1 MHVGIILFDAPRK
14 VRVVPMKYRPG
25 SKKILSGFHE
35 QPLNDQWLE
44 EVILQPWKFPV
55 DIVGQGLIE
64 CFKSSK
70 SSRQRFKD
78 VLNDPLKQEALS
90 QHIQYNARDAVL
102 RFMIRDHS
110 QVMYDVRELLDFIDE
125 YMSNDQFLR
134 ASIQHWRGLFGQWRR
149 NTANDLDYLAYIL
162 RILRLE
168 ASHVADTVTTAKRPP
183 PIAEFERLSVDVNML
198 KDRAGSTFQA
208 IMAKMGIV
216 ESQKAIVQAET
227 ISKLTNL
234 AFFFIPLTLCSTVLG
249 MNIKVSAH
257 H

>member
-14 VRVVPMKYRPG
+14 VRVVPMRYRPG

-35 QPLNDQWLE
+35 QPLSEQWLE
-44 EVILQPWKFPV
+44 ELISQPWKFPA
-55 DIVGQGLIE
+55 DIVGQGLME
-64 CFKSSK
+64 CFKSSE

-78 VLNDPLKQEALS
+78 ALSDPSNQEGLS
-90 QHIQYNARDAVL
+90 QHTQYSVRDSIL

-110 QVMYDVRELLDFIDE
+110 LVMYEVRELLDFIDE

-134 ASIQHWRGLFGQWRR
+134 ASIQHWRDLFGRWRR
-149 NTANDLDYLAYIL
+149 NTANDLDYIAYVL
-162 RILRLE
+162 RILRHE
-168 ASHVADTVTTAKRPP
+168 PSHREDTVTTAMRPP
-183 PIAEFERLSVDVNML
+183 PLAEFERLSMDVNML

-208 IMAKMGIV
+208 IMATMGIV